1 MTNKELITYLK
12 SDLERI
18 DPLDFRSLVFEQ
30 IIERLE
36 GLGECDSE
44 N

>member
-1 MTNKELITYLK
+1 MTNNELIAFLK

-36 GLGECDSE
+36 RVEECDSE